1 MTSISINFR
10 YQSILIGG
18 LNRLILMISINFR
31 YRFLSISYVWLKK
44 APLRPRAGPPRIH
57 GIGHD
62 STPGFAFAIVRGQSA
77 EDAPEKKAACLSSAG
92 LFVSQGGWE
101 EGKRESGAMMGRG
114 K

>member
-1 MTSISINFR
+1 
-10 YQSILIGG
+10 
-18 LNRLILMISINFR
+18 MISINFR